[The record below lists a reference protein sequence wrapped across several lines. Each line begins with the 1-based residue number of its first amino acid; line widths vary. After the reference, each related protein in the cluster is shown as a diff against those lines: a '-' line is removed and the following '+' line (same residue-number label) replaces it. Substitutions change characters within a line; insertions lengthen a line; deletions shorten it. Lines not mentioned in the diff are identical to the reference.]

1 MSPLGIWVVIIYTEK
16 LTKMDIKRDPK
27 YELFDGLLK
36 RHVGLIRTLCWR
48 HSSYS
53 DTTCRELVQD
63 CYVAIWFHLSS
74 LREDSNIWQ
83 QMTWVAWQCQSVFSH
98 RLRHRFHDWLPI
110 DDHLADTLADSDGLS
125 QRELIEELATD
136 LNPRERSLLT
146 LFLEGYHQNE
156 IAEKLETTPAAVKK
170 MKQRIIS
177 KMANNTRTT

>member
-1 MSPLGIWVVIIYTEK
+1 
-16 LTKMDIKRDPK
+16 
-27 YELFDGLLK
+27 
-36 RHVGLIRTLCWR
+36 
-48 HSSYS
+48 
-53 DTTCRELVQD
+53 
-63 CYVAIWFHLSS
+63 
-74 LREDSNIWQ
+74 
-83 QMTWVAWQCQSVFSH
+83 MTWVVWQCQSVFSH
-98 RLRHRFHDWLPI
+98 RLRHRSHDWVPI

-177 KMANNTRTT
+177 KMANNTKKT